1 MPYSFSDNN
10 NDYEDLYAT
19 LKTLPRA
26 PSPPAPGAP
35 GPPLPPRN
43 DTLRPGTQTLALRAL
58 DSAIG
63 RDLHSNSVRNF
74 DTTDYFL
81 VLDVFLVL

>member
-1 MPYSFSDNN
+1 MFISAIFYSTLWPALSDNN

-19 LKTLPRA
+19 LKALPRT

-35 GPPLPPRN
+35 GPALPPRN

-63 RDLHSNSVRNF
+63 KELANLSFIHILKHN
-74 DTTDYFL
+74 
-81 VLDVFLVL
+81 